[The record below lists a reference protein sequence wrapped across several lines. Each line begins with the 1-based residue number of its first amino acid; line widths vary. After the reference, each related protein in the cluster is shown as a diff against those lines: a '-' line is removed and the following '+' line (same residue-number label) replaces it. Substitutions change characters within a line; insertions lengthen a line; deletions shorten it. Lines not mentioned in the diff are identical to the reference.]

1 MPITRNQG
9 RAHLSQSNRPSAT
22 LSKTNSSKTP
32 PISARK
38 KPAALSNLPS
48 ARSSATG
55 ASASRLSVSNP
66 SPINQFK
73 NRPPA
78 NSSSTSRSSIPDQSP
93 ARELKGRTPSL
104 LSNSSTPKNVP
115 SHEIQLLKQLNA
127 ELIQRLK
134 VVEVELRTTKEKLA
148 LITDSQ
154 RKQPDINSEGQIP
167 LQPCSTARESTNSNT
182 QIDSDPNPK
191 GPRLLLC
198 GDSLTRDLGVILQQ
212 LLPQYSV
219 MSLIYPGA
227 PLSYCTDAL
236 CKYIETN
243 CFTKNDYIFI
253 LGGAN
258 DIPFLSPV
266 RLESIFRS
274 LCNLSQSTNI
284 IFSSV
289 PYRFDTAKFNLNI
302 FATNSSI
309 LKLCSTYKMY
319 YLECNFFLSRD
330 NFTRHGL
337 HFNMGGKQ
345 YLCRII
351 SNFIETFQPNL
362 FILPNFSSSTQGVSD
377 ITCPHLIDIT
387 LASSESSLNS
397 TFFLEL

>member
-1 MPITRNQG
+1 
-9 RAHLSQSNRPSAT
+9 
-22 LSKTNSSKTP
+22 
-32 PISARK
+32 
-38 KPAALSNLPS
+38 
-48 ARSSATG
+48 
-55 ASASRLSVSNP
+55 
-66 SPINQFK
+66 
-73 NRPPA
+73 
-78 NSSSTSRSSIPDQSP
+78 
-93 ARELKGRTPSL
+93 
-104 LSNSSTPKNVP
+104 
-115 SHEIQLLKQLNA
+115 
-127 ELIQRLK
+127 
-134 VVEVELRTTKEKLA
+134 
-148 LITDSQ
+148 
-154 RKQPDINSEGQIP
+154 
-167 LQPCSTARESTNSNT
+167 
-182 QIDSDPNPK
+182 
-191 GPRLLLC
+191 
-198 GDSLTRDLGVILQQ
+198 
-212 LLPQYSV
+212 

-274 LCNLSQSTNI
+274 LCNLSQSTNL

-337 HFNMGGKQ
+337 HFNMGGKH

-362 FILPNFSSSTQGVSD
+362 FILPNFSPSTQGVSD
-377 ITCPHLIDIT
+377 ITCPPLIDIS